1 MERNRGVGTERERVG
16 MNRGVETEKEGWGRR
31 EGVGRGT
38 ERLRNS
44 SSKTLFY
51 KDCSQKPV

>member
-1 MERNRGVGTERERVG
+1 MERNRGAGTEREGR
-16 MNRGVETEKEGWGRR
+16 GRR

-44 SSKTLFY
+44 NSKSLFY
-51 KDCSQKPV
+51 KDCSLGSVKIPSNI